1 MTGLANHPKTP
12 ENVEWEVEV
21 LPDSNSEFEQ
31 IRRACMADPKNY
43 LAENYSVDRLVVADH
58 DTFVVLRD
66 KSTGQC
72 IGFGGVYNNGRY
84 PDQIGR
90 FLNRTYIFPEFR
102 TAHNGRYRSSWIFS
116 ALLPTLSEL
125 NPKKR
130 KLGIFSQNER
140 PSSVLRKTK
149 LFKKSPPLGWTMV
162 DDLIRVCDGPI
173 KSCFQMVLYKEFF
186 PGFSIDDWTA
196 ERMSREEWYRHVQ
209 MEDRL

>member
-1 MTGLANHPKTP
+1 MGSRGS
-12 ENVEWEVEV
+12 
-21 LPDSNSEFEQ
+21 PDSNSEFEQ

-149 LFKKSPPLGWTMV
+149 LFKKSPRWAGPWSTILFGCVMV
-162 DDLIRVCDGPI
+162 QLNHVSRWSYI
-173 KSCFQMVLYKEFF
+173 KSFF
-186 PGFSIDDWTA
+186 PDFLLMIG
-196 ERMSREEWYRHVQ
+196 RPRE
-209 MEDRL
+209 